1 MDANNATNWPHKQ
14 KSVRT
19 DLTRSFAI
27 YANAVMHAVMP
38 NYIKCL
44 LRCSILT
51 QGLFLP
57 QGELYENFLAFT
69 APYSYSQQQCT
80 VESK

>member
-57 QGELYENFLAFT
+57 QGEYCMRTFSL
-69 APYSYSQQQCT
+69 SQRRIAIL
-80 VESK
+80 SSNAR